1 MPDPTFVL
9 RDGPPP
15 LAGSVLGYC
24 GYVEDGPAPVRRR
37 EPAGTRV
44 PLILSFGN
52 ALTVEDGTSPGGP
65 TRVTSFVAP
74 FSDRW
79 AVTEH
84 DGRQHGVQVDLT
96 PLGAFRLLGVQP
108 SELAGSVVAVD
119 ALWGRA
125 GASLVDR
132 LASLP
137 DWRSRFAVLDEALLA
152 RAAAGPEPHPAV
164 AWAWGQLERTNGD
177 VPVGT
182 LAEEIGWSR
191 RHFVDRFRR
200 HVGLAPKAS
209 ARVLRFARA
218 HALLSTGRRPVGRV
232 AAECGYADQSHLVR
246 EARALAG
253 CTPSELVGE
262 VTSVQAGA

>member
-1 MPDPTFVL
+1 VPDPTFVL
-9 RDGPPP
+9 RAGPPA

-24 GYVEDGPAPVRRR
+24 GYVEDGSAPVRRR

-44 PLILSFGN
+44 PVILSFGD
-52 ALTVEDGTSPGGP
+52 AITVEGGTSPGRP
-65 TRVTSFVAP
+65 ARVTSFVAP
-74 FSDRW
+74 FSDTW

-84 DGRQHGVQVDLT
+84 AGRQHGVQVDLT

-108 SELAGSVVAVD
+108 SEVAGSVVPVD
-119 ALWGRA
+119 DLWGPA
-125 GASLVDR
+125 GGSLVDR
-132 LASLP
+132 LASAP
-137 DWRSRFAVLDEALLA
+137 DWPSRFGLLDEVLLV
-152 RAAAGPEPHPAV
+152 RAASGAEPHPAV
-164 AWAWGQLERTNGD
+164 AWAWRQLERADGG

-182 LAEEIGWSR
+182 LADEIGWSR

-218 HALLSTGRRPVGRV
+218 HALLSAGTAPVGLV

-246 EARALAG
+246 ETRALAG